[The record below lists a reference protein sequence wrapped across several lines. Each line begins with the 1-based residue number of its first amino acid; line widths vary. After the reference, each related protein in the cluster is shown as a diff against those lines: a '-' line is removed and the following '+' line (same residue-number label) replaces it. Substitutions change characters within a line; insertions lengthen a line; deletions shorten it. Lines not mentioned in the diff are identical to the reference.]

1 MTKLATIA
9 AAVAITWPVAA
20 QAYDGI
26 GPGVAGGV
34 MAGAMIGS
42 ASGPYDYFGPYG
54 PKAPKTGRYP
64 DVDRG
69 PYHERSTVYVPR
81 RLNQTRRSHAV
92 NYYYPSSSTYYYR
105 SWTADSW

>member
-1 MTKLATIA
+1 MTKLAIIA
-9 AAVAITWPVAA
+9 AAAAIMVPVAA

-42 ASGPYDYFGPYG
+42 ASGPYDYYGPYG
-54 PKAPKTGRYP
+54 PRAPQTARNP
-64 DVDRG
+64 RVERG

-81 RLNQTRRSHAV
+81 RPGQDRRSHAV